1 MILSAKTANL
11 NIRIDPE
18 TKTAAELLSS
28 SFGTTRTDAINI
40 FLRQALMV
48 GGMPFEMKRSGYDAK
63 TEAAMQKAR
72 DIASGKTSAKNY
84 SSTKELFAKLDSGG
98 YNRRLNFAK
107 TINW

>member
-1 MILSAKTANL
+1 MILSANTANL

-28 SFGTTRTDAINI
+28 SFGITITDAINI

-72 DIASGKTSAKNY
+72 DISSGKIAAKNY

-98 YNRRLNFAK
+98 
-107 TINW
+107 